1 MKQRCKLT
9 LMVSPKKNGS
19 ILNQTVL
26 VLNTNYAP
34 MDICTARR
42 AICLFYNEK
51 VDILESYNENVHSP
65 SITLALPSIVK
76 LKDFVK
82 HQKMDVILTRR
93 NLLVRDNNQCQYC
106 ETKKGP
112 LTLDH
117 VLPKNRGGGDVW
129 ENLVAACQPCNRKK
143 GSRTLVEAKM
153 NLKRLPK
160 KPNKIHYF
168 QQFIHEKQDAWRPY
182 LFMESF

>member
-1 MKQRCKLT
+1 MHPWIFVQLGEPF
-9 LMVSPKKNGS
+9 V
-19 ILNQTVL
+19 
-26 VLNTNYAP
+26 Y
-34 MDICTARR
+34 
-42 AICLFYNEK
+42 FYNEK

-93 NLLVRDNNQCQYC
+93 NLLVRDNHQCQYC

-117 VLPKNRGGGDVW
+117 VLPKIVVEVMYGKTLTQ
-129 ENLVAACQPCNRKK
+129 LVNHAIVKK
-143 GSRTLVEAKM
+143 GVVR
-153 NLKRLPK
+153 
-160 KPNKIHYF
+160 
-168 QQFIHEKQDAWRPY
+168 
-182 LFMESF
+182 